1 MACEDFP
8 CCDHE
13 AGCCPDFDAS
23 GNQLNMRC
31 VCGAVLPI
39 TSRVSLCDSC
49 LMDHQ
54 TEDEDWG
61 DDEDSPYEDED
72 YDGQPDEAQEWYD
85 FNPDC

>member
-1 MACEDFP
+1 MAYCEDFP
-8 CCDHE
+8 CCGHE
-13 AGCCPDFDAS
+13 PGCCPDFDAS

-39 TSRVSLCDSC
+39 TSSVSLCDSC

-54 TEDEDWG
+54 TED
-61 DDEDSPYEDED
+61 DDYEDEDDDYEDDD

-85 FNPDC
+85 FDPDC